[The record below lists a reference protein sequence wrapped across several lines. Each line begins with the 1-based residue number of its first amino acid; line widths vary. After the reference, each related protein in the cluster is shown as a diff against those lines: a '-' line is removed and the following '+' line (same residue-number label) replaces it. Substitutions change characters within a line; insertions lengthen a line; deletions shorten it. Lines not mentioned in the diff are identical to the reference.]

1 MVEYLLLLSNLLL
14 DSIELGSN
22 LSGRVPCSA
31 GFFVQGDHFL
41 DNFLGSK
48 TLALALLDL
57 VNVTTAFG
65 DEIIE
70 VEHIGLTELEN

>member
-1 MVEYLLLLSNLLL
+1 MIVYRR
-14 DSIELGSN
+14 ELT
-22 LSGRVPCSA
+22 SA

-41 DNFLGSK
+41 DNFLWGK

-57 VNVTTAFG
+57 VNIPTAFG

-70 VEHIGLTELEN
+70 VEHIELTKLEK